1 MKIII
6 SGVGGMG
13 AHLTQ
18 LLEREK
24 HDIIVIDTNKE
35 VLDYVSSHSDVLAI
49 TGDSSSLRVLEE
61 ANVKECDL
69 FVAVTTSEKNNLISS
84 MLAKKLGAKKTIA
97 RVDNVEYLTPKQKE
111 EFKSMGVDT
120 LISPTQL
127 ATNEV
132 KRLIKECHLT
142 DLFNFEDGKI
152 SLLGYI
158 IDDSEVIIGKPLR
171 NIINIPGYQKFRPI
185 AILRQGETIIPNG
198 DTVIQAQDHIYF
210 LTNKEQKEEV
220 FCMINDKIK
229 NIKKIMIVGST
240 SLAYNSA
247 KALEN
252 KYEVKLISE
261 DKKFCKRIAEKLP
274 KTLVI
279 MGNPNNIDILK
290 EEGLENT
297 DAYIALTENSETNI
311 ITSFMAENIG
321 VFKTIALVE
330 NTAFTNISQNIG
342 VDTII
347 NTKIIAAN
355 NIFRFIRKGK
365 IEAIT
370 SLHGVDAEVIEFI
383 IQDKAKIT
391 KDTIMNLNFPKDA
404 IIGGVIRGEETI
416 LPGGN
421 FQIKAHD
428 KVIIFAKY
436 NVIKEVE
443 SFIN

>member
-24 HDIIVIDTNKE
+24 HDIVVIDTNQD
-35 VLDYVSSHSDVLAI
+35 VLDYVSNHSDVLTV

-61 ANVKECDL
+61 AKIKDCDL
-69 FVAVTTSEKNNLISS
+69 FISVTTSEKNNLISS
-84 MLAKKLGAKKTIA
+84 ILAKKLGAKKTIA
-97 RVDNVEYLTPKQKE
+97 RIDNPEYLTPKQKE
-111 EFKSMGVDT
+111 EFKSMGIDT

-142 DLFNFEDGKI
+142 DLFDFEGGKM

-158 IDDSEVIIGKPLR
+158 IDDSEVIIGIPLHR
-171 NIINIPGYQKFRPI
+171 VIKIPGYQKFRPI
-185 AILRQGETIIPNG
+185 AILRKGETIIPNG
-198 DTVIQAQDHIYF
+198 DTVIKAQDHLYF
-210 LTNKEQKEEV
+210 LTHEGEKDEV
-220 FCMINDKIK
+220 MCMINDKIK
-229 NIKKIMIVGST
+229 EIKKIMIVGST
-240 SLAYNSA
+240 SLAFNCASM
-247 KALEN
+247 LEN
-252 KYEVKLISE
+252 KYEVKLISSNKE
-261 DKKFCKRIAEKLP
+261 FCTKIAEKLP
-274 KTLVI
+274 KTLI
-279 MGNPNNIDILK
+279 LNGNPNNIDLLK
-290 EEGLENT
+290 EEGLEKT

-330 NTAFTNISQNIG
+330 NTAFTNVSQNIG

-347 NTKIIAAN
+347 NTKIIGAN

-383 IQDKAKIT
+383 IQKNSKIT
-391 KDTIMNLNFPKDA
+391 KDIIMHLNFPKNA
-404 IIGGVIRGEETI
+404 IIAGVIRGEETF
-416 LPGGN
+416 LPRGD
-421 FQIKAHD
+421 FKIEADD

-436 NVIKEVE
+436 SAIKQVE
-443 SFIN
+443 DFIN